1 MSGSEYVDYDNYVY
15 YGLSK
20 GGILFPLLLLVIVLV
35 AFIALLIST
44 GWNLYT

>member
-1 MSGSEYVDYDNYVY
+1 MDYDNYVY
-15 YGLSK
+15 YGLNR

-35 AFIALLIST
+35 AFIILLIGT